1 MVWAIPFFGMLIP
14 MVIVPVALYFKH
26 QRERLWHETARIA
39 LEKGQPVPLVVGDDE
54 QAIQAPRPRNDLRAG
69 LILIAVSVG
78 LMLQPWRFDGVGH
91 SFNPIAF
98 GAAIPGC
105 IGVALLLNASITALL
120 SKKNTDANRKDPAAS
135 LNKS

>member
-1 MVWAIPFFGMLIP
+1 MEVGS
-14 MVIVPVALYFKH
+14 VAG
-26 QRERLWHETARIA
+26 QVRERLWHETARIA
-39 LEKGQPVPLVVGDDE
+39 LEKGQPVPLILGNDE
-54 QAIQAPRPRNDLRAG
+54 LAIQAPRPRNDLRAG

-78 LMLQPWRFDGVGH
+78 LMLQPWRFNDAGH

-105 IGVALLLNASITALL
+105 IGVALLLNALITALF
-120 SKKNTDANRKDPAAS
+120 SKKHTEANRNDPAGP